1 LEENMKY
8 KTISVLGAFLFADII
23 LWTITPGYGYAPVQT
38 ASKGQVPKAQK
49 F

>member
-1 LEENMKY
+1 MKY

-23 LWTITPGYGYAPVQT
+23 LWTITAGYASAQT
-38 ASKGQVPKAQK
+38 ASNGQVPKAQK